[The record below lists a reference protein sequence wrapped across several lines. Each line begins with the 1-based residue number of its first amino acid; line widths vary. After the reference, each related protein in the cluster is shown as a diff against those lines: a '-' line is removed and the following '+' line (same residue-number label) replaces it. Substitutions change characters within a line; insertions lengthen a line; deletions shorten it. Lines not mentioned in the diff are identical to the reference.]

1 MNKTLA
7 YGMLVGLLWLCW
19 SMDAYCLKTTELN
32 RKMSEISS
40 LQHNLAAKITLAAEK
55 RNHMEQKILELQS
68 EIKTQNKQFNIHS
81 YRMAVQNPRIEY
93 NLKLI
98 QLLLGYI
105 TRLNERIEYFENG
118 NETLTYFFQ
127 QAQDDLMMIKTL
139 NDLETDKLIGQINE
153 ILDEY
158 IPETG
163 KPMFDANDVPL
174 KDLEKIWNE
183 MAKTN

>member
-1 MNKTLA
+1 
-7 YGMLVGLLWLCW
+7 MLVGLLWLCW

-55 RNHMEQKILELQS
+55 TNHMEHKILELQS
-68 EIKTQNKQFNIHS
+68 EIKAHNKQFSIHS

-139 NDLETDKLIGQINE
+139 NDLETNKLIGQINE

>member
-1 MNKTLA
+1 MKKILA
-7 YGMLVGLLWLCW
+7 YGILAGMLWLCW
-19 SMDAYCLKTTELN
+19 SPDASCLKTTELN

-40 LQHNLAAKITLAAEK
+40 LQQNLSEKIALAAEK
-55 RNHMEQKILELQS
+55 KNYMAQKVSELQT
-68 EIKTQNKQFNIHS
+68 EIKAENNQLGIQS
-81 YRMAVQNPRIEY
+81 YQMAVQHPRIEY

-105 TRLNERIEYFENG
+105 SRLNERIEYFENG
-118 NETLTYFFQ
+118 NETLSFFYQ
-127 QAQDDLMMIKTL
+127 QAEDDLMMIKTL

-163 KPMFDANDVPL
+163 KPMFDVNDIPL

-183 MAKTN
+183 IVKTN

>member
-1 MNKTLA
+1 MKKTLA

-55 RNHMEQKILELQS
+55 RNHMEQKIIELQS
-68 EIKTQNKQFNIHS
+68 EIKAQNKQFSIHS